1 IARGQAA
8 AEDALATRANRV
20 LFCDTDPL
28 STTIW
33 SDVFFGKCPQWV
45 AKEAEKRRY
54 DLYLLLDIDVD
65 WVDDGQRYFPNT
77 AERHAFFE
85 RCEAELIRR
94 RRPYI
99 RISGS
104 WSERFEQAIKAV
116 QKLLK

>member
-1 IARGQAA
+1 GPESTGKSTLARDLASHFDTRYVHEYARPLLDFKDGRFDWEDIERIARGQAA

-65 WVDDGQRYFPNT
+65 WVDDG
-77 AERHAFFE
+77 
-85 RCEAELIRR
+85 
-94 RRPYI
+94 
-99 RISGS
+99 
-104 WSERFEQAIKAV
+104 
-116 QKLLK
+116 